1 MGWWPPFGRKET
13 DDKSVEVL
21 LAEANAASPT
31 GVFRMLVEDVFSIT
45 GRGTVVTG
53 QVESGALAAGRRVEV
68 VRDGAVVATTEVA
81 AIEKFRAVVDVAQPG
96 ENVGLLLTGVT
107 REQVQRGDLVQTS

>member
-1 MGWWPPFGRKET
+1 MGWWPFGRKES

-31 GVFRMLVEDVFSIT
+31 GGFRLTVEDVFSIT

-53 QVESGALAAGRRVEV
+53 KVESGTLAAGQHVDV
-68 VRDGAVVATTEVA
+68 VRDGTVVETTEVTGV
-81 AIEKFRAVVDVAQPG
+81 EKFRAVVDLAQPG
-96 ENVGLLLTGVT
+96 DNVGLLLKGLA
-107 REQVQRGDLVQTS
+107 REQVQRGDLVRG